1 LSTEAPQ
8 WIVVGRVSRAHGV
21 RGEVAVQSLSQ
32 IPTRFEPGS
41 RVFAGED
48 ADRPLTVA
56 HSRPHGGR
64 VLVRFK
70 EVPHRDAAEA
80 LRGALLFVPAS
91 SMPSLDDGEYWTH
104 EVVGCEVFTDEGRSL
119 GRIREI
125 IQTQANDVWVTDGA
139 DGETLIPALKD
150 VVESVDL
157 AARRVVVREVSGL
170 TAP

>member
-1 LSTEAPQ
+1 M
-8 WIVVGRVSRAHGV
+8 
-21 RGEVAVQSLSQ
+21 
-32 IPTRFEPGS
+32 
-41 RVFAGED
+41 
-48 ADRPLTVA
+48 
-56 HSRPHGGR
+56 
-64 VLVRFK
+64 LVRFK

-80 LRGALLFVPAS
+80 LRGALLFIPAS
-91 SMPSLDDGEYWTH
+91 SVPSLNDGEYWTH
-104 EVVGCEVFTDEGRSL
+104 EVVGCDVFTEEGRSL

-125 IQTQANDVWVTDGA
+125 IHTQANDVWVTAAA